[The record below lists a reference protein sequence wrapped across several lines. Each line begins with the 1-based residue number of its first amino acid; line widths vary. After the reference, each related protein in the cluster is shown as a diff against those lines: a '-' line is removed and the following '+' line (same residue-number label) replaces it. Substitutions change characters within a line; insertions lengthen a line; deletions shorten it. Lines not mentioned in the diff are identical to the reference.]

1 MKLRVMYFVMIVILA
16 AGCTSDPVVT
26 PAEEAPGVLPGGAAT
41 ARPEI
46 ALGPTITPTAIPF
59 VELTPIIPTP
69 TETPAP
75 AVLSDE
81 DTCGNLY
88 YPVASGASWTYQ
100 ISNGQTATHSMEVT
114 GEDAFTLTI
123 QSADSTA
130 TMDGFCDS
138 GDITLLETGGISA
151 IFTTQDSQAVVS
163 TTNMD
168 GVTLPYIIQVGDDW
182 SQTVEIKADGASTT
196 YTALIETTNTAAGLE
211 TVSVPA
217 GTFEAMR
224 IEQSSTATIF
234 GSTMEFKSTVW
245 FAAGVGSIKAVHYA
259 AENTITTE
267 LTAYSI
273 P

>member
-1 MKLRVMYFVMIVILA
+1 MKRRLMGLFFGLVLA
-16 AGCTSDPVVT
+16 VGCTSN
-26 PAEEAPGVLPGGAAT
+26 PAVIPATESAGGSSAALAT

-46 ALGPTITPTAIPF
+46 ALGPSATPTQF
-59 VELTPIIPTP
+59 MGGLTPVIPTP

-75 AVLSDE
+75 AALSAD
-81 DTCGNLY
+81 DACGNLY
-88 YPVASGASWTYQ
+88 YPVVSGASWTYQ
-100 ISNGQTATHSMEVT
+100 ISNGQTATHFMEVT

-130 TMDGFCDS
+130 AMDGFCDS

-151 IFTTQDSQAVVS
+151 IFTTQDSSAVVS

-182 SQTVEIKADGASTT
+182 SQTVEIKASGSSAT

-217 GTFEAMR
+217 GTFEAIR
-224 IEQSSTATIF
+224 IEQSSTATLF
-234 GSTMEFKSTVW
+234 GSPMEFKSTVW

-259 AENTITTE
+259 GENTTTTE
-267 LTAYSI
+267 LTAYII